1 LKDTQV
7 TFTALIAQEPAPAPG
22 KQPEVPFFMNP
33 IFMIAMFGLFFL
45 VVMLPAS
52 RRKKRDEAA
61 LLASIKPG
69 IKVATASGI
78 VGTIVHMKEGS
89 DEVTIRSEDSKLRV
103 LRTAITRVLGEDT
116 ETKA

>member
-1 LKDTQV
+1 M
-7 TFTALIAQEPAPAPG
+7 TFTALFAEDPAPAAG
-22 KQPEVPFFMNP
+22 KPADVPFFMNP

-45 VVMLPAS
+45 VVMLPAQ
-52 RRKKRDEAA
+52 RRQKREAA
-61 LLASIKPG
+61 KLLESIKPG

-78 VGTIVHMKEGS
+78 IGTIVNMKDGS